1 MAVMLSTRNLR
12 NAPNLD
18 PTSLIT
24 PTVIVPAGKKVNVLD
39 NTNASFIHITFLDGD
54 KERDGWVSA
63 LAVDQT
69 TDAIG
74 GPLDK
79 LLFAE
84 GCVRRAISW
93 GVSAHYLM
101 SVAEMRTR
109 VTDGPSTNGVDV
121 GPFALS
127 PSEWGFYTALPDYD
141 LGISAGDIVNWRS
154 QCSVFAVMTLD
165 VLQKLTKLI
174 SDQPSYSQLHLAQII
189 GTAATSAA
197 IKNPSETIDS
207 LIAAVPAGDLQA
219 EGIDGARIMTRYPA
233 LVGGGVIASVAL
245 QHIDTS
251 LQQALDGTRDFVL
264 KVAGQTIDT
273 SPSDSKPPAVTT
285 PTAVTPAIVSQMF
298 RGTKIDNITKNLP
311 FVIEGLRGLKLA
323 DKQMLNMA
331 LSTIRV
337 ETAGFVPIPEGQSQ
351 FNTANS
357 PFDKYD
363 PGTKIGHNLGN
374 TQPGDGA
381 RFKGRGYVQ
390 VTGRFNYKQIGDQI
404 GSNLIGNPE
413 LANDPA
419 TAGKILAQFL
429 KNKEAAIRAA
439 LRANDLTDARIL
451 VNGGT
456 HGLTEFIAAYNVGD
470 QVLPTTGI

>member
-1 MAVMLSTRNLR
+1 MAVMLSSRNLR
-12 NAPNLD
+12 NAPSLD
-18 PTSLIT
+18 PTALIT
-24 PTVIVPAGKKVNVLD
+24 PAVIVPAGKKVQVVD
-39 NTNASFIHITFLDGD
+39 NTNASLLHISFMDGD
-54 KERDGWVSA
+54 KEQDGWVSA

-79 LLFAE
+79 LVFAE
-84 GCVRRAISW
+84 ACVRRAVSW

-109 VTDGPSTNGVDV
+109 ITDGPGANGIDD

-141 LGISAGDIVNWRS
+141 LGMTAADIANWRS
-154 QCSVFAVMTLD
+154 QCSVFSVMILN
-165 VLQKLTKLI
+165 VLQKLSALI
-174 SDQPSYSQLHLAQII
+174 GDQPTYSELLLAQVI
-189 GTAATSAA
+189 GATAAGSA
-197 IKNPSETIDS
+197 IKNSSQTVDS
-207 LIAAVPAGDLQA
+207 LIAAVPAGNLQA
-219 EGIDGARIMTRYPA
+219 EGIDGTRIMNRYPA
-233 LVGGGVIASVAL
+233 LVGGGATASVAL
-245 QHIDTS
+245 QRIDTA
-251 LQQALDGTRDFVL
+251 LQQALDGTRDFIL

-285 PTAVTPAIVSQMF
+285 PTAVTPAIVSKMF
-298 RGTKIDNITKNLP
+298 GGTKIENITKNLP
-311 FVIEGLRGLKLA
+311 FVVDGLRGLKLG

-337 ETAGFVPIPEGQSQ
+337 ETAGFVPISEGQSV
-351 FNTANS
+351 FNTTAS

-374 TQPGDGA
+374 TQPGDGS

-390 VTGRFNYKQIGDQI
+390 ITGRFNYKQIGDQI
-404 GSNLIGNPE
+404 GSNLVANPE

-419 TAGKILAQFL
+419 AAGKILAQFL

-456 HGLTEFIAAYNVGD
+456 HGLTEFIAAYKIGD